1 MLGCDILLMGFFLT
15 CYLQC
20 WAFTDKVTE
29 CWIIQKPDWEN
40 SIKKHINTIVTVS
53 ALLYHEN
60 IYKN

>member
-15 CYLQC
+15 CYLQR

-53 ALLYHEN
+53 A
-60 IYKN
+60 